1 VGINPAHQT
10 IVTGSDGQPYSLYP
24 VGTALFALP
33 FVMIADALAP
43 DLGLLLQQEPLVSVE
58 LEALTV
64 SFWCAVATAM
74 MFRLATETT
83 RSVNVGL
90 AAAFIFAFCSPILST
105 ASRGLWSHGPVVVC
119 VLTTLL
125 LLRAAD
131 RRPNLVIWAA
141 ISVALAF
148 LCRPLAA
155 PLVMAVTVFVAIYHT
170 RHFAPFVLVGTGIAI
185 LWAMYNYAIW
195 DHVLPPYYRPGYY
208 SSAPTSWLDSILG
221 SVVSPSRGLLIFS
234 PVFLASLLGV
244 MLKLRNR
251 VLDKFDALC
260 IAVILGHVGLV
271 ATSPVWWAGQSY
283 GPRFMTDVIPLL
295 VYLIL
300 PVLQATAEPQSGRW
314 RQIGAVALLFLS
326 AFSFLIN
333 VQGALMYGPY
343 LWNTKPSDVDRPENY
358 DRLWAWHDLQF
369 LRGTALEHGHP
380 SFQLITRL
388 TVPQAPPLA
397 PGSEID
403 MSITGNWGGTLI
415 SGWSAPETGGVWTNA
430 VEAHLRL
437 PLRADA
443 VNDLTLDF
451 NAHAFVT
458 ANHPSV
464 TVTVV
469 TGDET
474 VETWHFNTQAPSG
487 NRSLT
492 IPKQLLSG
500 EVLDVA
506 FRIDTPK
513 SPSSLGI
520 SEDGRLLGLGLSK
533 IRVVQ

>member
-1 VGINPAHQT
+1 
-10 IVTGSDGQPYSLYP
+10 
-24 VGTALFALP
+24 
-33 FVMIADALAP
+33 
-43 DLGLLLQQEPLVSVE
+43 
-58 LEALTV
+58 
-64 SFWCAVATAM
+64 M
-74 MFRLATETT
+74 MFRLAAETT
-83 RSVNVGL
+83 QSVNIGL

-119 VLTTLL
+119 LLATLL
-125 LLRAAD
+125 LLHAAE
-131 RRPNLVIWAA
+131 RRPNVVIWAA
-141 ISVALAF
+141 VSVALAF
-148 LCRPLAA
+148 LCRPLTA
-155 PLVMAVTVFVAIYHT
+155 PLVLAVTVFVVIYHP
-170 RHFAPFVLVGTGIAI
+170 RHLAPFVLVGAGIAI

-221 SVVSPSRGLLIFS
+221 PVISPSRGLLIFS
-234 PVFLASLLGV
+234 PIFLFSLLGV

-271 ATSPVWWAGQSY
+271 ASGPVWWAGQSY
-283 GPRFMTDVIPLL
+283 GPRFMSDVVPSL

-300 PVLQATAEPQSGRW
+300 PALQAVVGPQGGAW
-314 RQIGAVALLFLS
+314 RQSGAVALLFLG

-333 VQGALMYGPY
+333 AQGALMYEPY
-343 LWNTKPSDVDRPENY
+343 LWNTKPSDIDRPENY
-358 DRLWAWHDLQF
+358 SRLWAWRDLQF

-380 SFQLITRL
+380 SFQLMTRL

-415 SGWSAPETGGVWTNA
+415 SGWSSPESWGVWTNA
-430 VEAHLRL
+430 AEAHLRL
-437 PLRADA
+437 PLQADV

-451 NAHAFVT
+451 NAYAFVT
-458 ANHPSV
+458 LNHPSV

-469 TGDET
+469 AGGET
-474 VETWHFNTQAPSG
+474 VGTWQFNTQAPTG
-487 NRSLT
+487 NKLLT
-492 IPKQLLSG
+492 IPSRLLSS
-500 EVLDVA
+500 EVLDLA

-513 SPSSLGI
+513 SPSALGI
-520 SEDGRLLGLGLSK
+520 SEDGRLLGLGLRQ